1 MSIKEFFKTKV
12 FYSAKNLIV
21 SYDPKEDQNPAVG
34 NAYSGFNNPSI
45 GKIDKLEYIKFG
57 EDDKMDMVFDSLLN
71 KSATHSGIIAKKAKM
86 VTGNELIVDGYES
99 LGKSEQAAWK
109 AFEKRCGGSNGKSL
123 YNVMKRAAYEYE
135 KSGAFGLDIT
145 YDKGFSSIISIKLV
159 PASKLRAGI
168 PDIKT
173 GEITYYVY
181 RRGGFKRRN
190 GQLAATEEKI
200 AAFDTLNVKD
210 LRQLLY
216 VVNPLS
222 NNDYYGLPN
231 YLAAY
236 YFIAA
241 DFEFGKH
248 ILNSAKNGFT
258 PKVLATFIGRNM
270 STDEKR
276 DEAKKFKANFTGSS
290 GDQVIVSWVKKEED
304 APKFTTLD
312 IQNLDKMISVMS
324 NLDDA
329 KILTAHNVT
338 SPTLFGIMVA
348 GKLGGTGNELG
359 TAYQLFRA
367 TETLPNRAVLLEAFN
382 DIISR
387 TKYADKITLEIK
399 DIEIEFG
406 TKTTGS
412 EDEVKEQPKDKN
424 K

>member
-1 MSIKEFFKTKV
+1 MIEFIKKMMFA
-12 FYSAKNLIV
+12 SRNLTV
-21 SYDPKEDQNPAVG
+21 SYDYKEDQNPAVG
-34 NAYSGFNNPSI
+34 NAYTGFSNPRI

-57 EDDKMDMVFDSLLN
+57 EDDKMDLVFDSLLN

-86 VTGNELIVDGYES
+86 VTGNKLIIDGYDKLS
-99 LGKSEQAAWK
+99 KSEQAAWK
-109 AFEKRCGGSNGKSL
+109 VFEKRAGGASNKSL
-123 YNVMKRAAYEYE
+123 YTVMKKAAYEYE
-135 KSGAFGLDIT
+135 KSGAFGLDIV
-145 YDKGFSSIISIKLV
+145 YDKGFNSIISIKLV
-159 PASKLRAGI
+159 PAKNLRVGV
-168 PDIKT
+168 PDKT
-173 GEITYYVY
+173 GEITHYVI
-181 RRGGFKRRN
+181 RRGGFKRNN
-190 GQLAATEEKI
+190 GQLEATEEKV

-222 NNDYYGLPN
+222 NNEYYGLPS

-270 STDEKR
+270 STEDKK
-276 DEAKKFKANFTGSS
+276 DEAAKFKRNFTGSN

-304 APKFTTLD
+304 APKFTKLD
-312 IQNLDKMISVMS
+312 VQNLDKMISVMS

-359 TAYQLFRA
+359 TAYELFRA
-367 TETLPNRAVLLEAFN
+367 TETLPNRDVLLEAFN
-382 DIISR
+382 GIISR
-387 TKYADKITLEIK
+387 TKYVDKISLDIE
-399 DIEIEFG
+399 DIEIDFG
-406 TKTTGS
+406 NKSVETKEEKQQ
-412 EDEVKEQPKDKN
+412 EDDN
-424 K
+424 NN

>member
-1 MSIKEFFKTKV
+1 MNIKEYFQRKLSFT
-12 FYSAKNLIV
+12 AKNLTV
-21 SYDPKEDQNPAVG
+21 SYDPKEEQNPAVS
-34 NAYSGFNNPSI
+34 NAYTGFNNPRI

-57 EDDKMDMVFDSLLN
+57 EDDKMDAVFDSLLY

-86 VTGNELIVDGYES
+86 VTGNELIVEGYEK
-99 LGKSEQAAWK
+99 LGKSEQAAWG
-109 AFEKRCGGSNGKSL
+109 AFEKRCGGANGKSL
-123 YNVMKRAAYEYE
+123 YNVMKKAAYEYE

-168 PDIKT
+168 PDKKT

-181 RRGGFKRRN
+181 RRGGFKRTN
-190 GQLAATEEKI
+190 GQLEATEEKI

-210 LRQLLY
+210 TRQLLY

-222 NNDYYGLPN
+222 NNDYYGLPS

-258 PKVLATFIGRNM
+258 PKVMATFIGRNM

-276 DEAKKFKANFTGSS
+276 DEAKKFKNNFAGSS
-290 GDQVIVSWVKKEED
+290 GDQVIISWVKKEED

-312 IQNLDKMISVMS
+312 VQNLDKMISVMS

-359 TAYQLFRA
+359 TSYELFRA

-387 TKYADKITLEIK
+387 TKYSDKIKLDIK
-399 DIEIEFG
+399 DIEIDFG
-406 TKTTGS
+406 TRYVKSNDNKS
-412 EDEVKEQPKDKN
+412 EG
-424 K
+424 